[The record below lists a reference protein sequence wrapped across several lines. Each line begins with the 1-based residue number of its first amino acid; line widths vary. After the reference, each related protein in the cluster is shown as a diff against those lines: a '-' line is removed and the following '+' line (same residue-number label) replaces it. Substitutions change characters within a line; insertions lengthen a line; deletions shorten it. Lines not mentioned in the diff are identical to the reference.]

1 MTPSMADEIL
11 HRFESGH
18 PMSQDRGTPIPG
30 FDVPKHSNNL
40 LHAMRVSADDERQ
53 RQQKQQDMSQARAN
67 MAAMNNDAI
76 SAGLWALASF
86 DPALVHLAELRERF
100 THLDEGDQI
109 RVTLD
114 RLTGVYVEGQC
125 RELLHGA
132 AITTHEADQ
141 LIATRIGDTSDV
153 ALHVL
158 ACTNDPLAMEIFAY
172 GLYLG
177 SLTAHGNAPWNRFA
191 ATMAD
196 CYHHRHPS
204 LVK

>member
-1 MTPSMADEIL
+1 MNPSMKDPVMLGFMAAILPPSHRVNIPPAADMLATMQENGDDI
-11 HRFESGH
+11 RF
-18 PMSQDRGTPIPG
+18 
-30 FDVPKHSNNL
+30 PKLAAKLS
-40 LHAMRVSADDERQ
+40 
-53 RQQKQQDMSQARAN
+53 SQARAT

-141 LIATRIGDTSDV
+141 LIALRIGDTSDV

-158 ACTNDPLAMEIFAY
+158 ACTSDPLAMEIFAY

>member
-1 MTPSMADEIL
+1 MNPSMKDPVMLGFMTAIL
-11 HRFESGH
+11 PPSHRVN
-18 PMSQDRGTPIPG
+18 IPPAANMLATMQENG
-30 FDVPKHSNNL
+30 DDIRFPKLAAKLS
-40 LHAMRVSADDERQ
+40 
-53 RQQKQQDMSQARAN
+53 SQARAT

-141 LIATRIGDTSDV
+141 LIAKRIGDTSDV